1 MLPAKSPVIARS
13 VAMFVSFLL
22 GAGEAQAHAR
32 LVSAEP
38 APNTT
43 VAAPM
48 LIQLHFS
55 EEIARKF
62 SRIKLTHTGGAAI
75 VLMTMDAT
83 DAKSLSLMPNA
94 ALAPGPYTI
103 TWIAVATD
111 DGHKTTGTFSFTV
124 K

>member
-1 MLPAKSPVIARS
+1 MLPPKSPVIARS
-13 VAMFVSFLL
+13 LAMFVAFLL
-22 GAGEAQAHAR
+22 GAAEAQAHAK

-38 APNTT
+38 AANAT

-48 LIQLHFS
+48 VIQLHFS
-55 EEIARKF
+55 EAIARKF
-62 SRIKLTHTGGAAI
+62 SSIKLTHTGGAAI
-75 VLMTMDAT
+75 AFMTMDAQ
-83 DAKSLSLMPNA
+83 DAKSLSIMPNA
-94 ALAPGPYTI
+94 ALSPGPYTI